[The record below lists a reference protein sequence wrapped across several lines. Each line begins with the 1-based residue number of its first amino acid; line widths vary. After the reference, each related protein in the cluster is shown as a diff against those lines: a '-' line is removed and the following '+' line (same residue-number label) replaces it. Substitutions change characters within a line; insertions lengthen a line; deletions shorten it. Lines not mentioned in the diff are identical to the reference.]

1 MDCSAYKELAGLRPE
16 DLEPGEATD
25 LQGHIESCE
34 VCRDEQRYDE
44 ELLSLVDRLPS
55 LDSTITAAEVR
66 RRDGVEELIAPA
78 EAPVTTPA
86 RGRQL
91 GLVLLALAAAVA
103 LTLLIVPRFLAG
115 PETGPQRLKGAVPG
129 DDISA
134 SVDLQFSVESRLGD
148 ETSLSEG
155 AEDGR
160 YARDE
165 AFIFGVLADHP
176 GALTLVETGPD
187 GRSAVVA
194 PGAGAGWKLGESGLH
209 SLADDH
215 GQPLAYQP
223 DGPAGTYRY
232 TVLLT
237 DAQSASPD
245 AVSAARLARGESVP
259 GVTLLTSDTFAV
271 EWGVG
276 E

>member
-1 MDCSAYKELAGLRPE
+1 MDCSAYKELVGLRPE

-25 LQGHIESCE
+25 LESHIQSCE

-55 LDSTITAAEVR
+55 LESTITAAEIR
-66 RRDGVEELIAPA
+66 RMDGIEEAMAPA
-78 EAPVTTPA
+78 AAPVTTPA

-91 GLVLLALAAAVA
+91 GLVVLALAAAVA

-115 PETGPQRLKGAVPG
+115 PETDTQRLKGAALG
-129 DDISA
+129 DEISA
-134 SVDLQFSVESRLGD
+134 SVDLQFSVESPLGD
-148 ETSLSEG
+148 TTSLSEG

-194 PGAGAGWKLGESGLH
+194 PGAGTGWKLGESGLH
-209 SLADDH
+209 SLTDDR
-215 GQPLAYQP
+215 GQRLAYQP

-237 DAQSASPD
+237 DAESASPD
-245 AVSAARLARGESVP
+245 AISAARMVRGEPVP
-259 GVTLLTSDTFAV
+259 GVTLLASDTFAV